1 MALLFIDPFENGA
14 PGVNID
20 ASLNASLFNMP
31 IYRSSSGYARIVA
44 GKLSNKA
51 VLCYKYATNT
61 ISTTFAPL
69 SIPAT
74 YSGRITLGF
83 AYSLSNNATNSPSGF
98 VPNVTCIP
106 LSFSSASS
114 SRLIVKPDWSLTLG
128 NLTTSPNTLNESNYS
143 YIEIQV
149 NFLTGEFELFVNNLL
164 VGAGVMT
171 FSGSKYIYFGGIN
184 SNQTGQSYQFY
195 DDIYILDDTG
205 TTHNQRLGPVRAVRV
220 PFSSTTEANFTP
232 LGAADNI
239 TAINK
244 DGPNTST
251 FNRSPAANNVGDY
264 FKLDTSIIPSDR
276 PIIAVQQSAMYRK
289 TDIGERALKLVAK
302 DGVDRKEHPL
312 PDRLVTF
319 SGGPAQILETAAD
332 GSAWDL
338 TNLAATD
345 FGYEVTE

>member
-1 MALLFIDPFENGA
+1 MALLYIDEFENGA
-14 PGVNID
+14 VGVDLDSEPNR
-20 ASLNASLFNMP
+20 AFFNTDVSKEGGSY
-31 IYRSSSGYARIVA
+31 IRIESGL
-44 GKLSNKA
+44 LSNKQI
-51 VLCYKYATNT
+51 T
-61 ISTTFAPL
+61 IRAGDNYGYNRRCLFRPIREAFNQQKVVV
-69 SIPAT
+69 
-74 YSGRITLGF
+74 GF
-83 AYSLSNNATNSPSGF
+83 AFRFAALTPNGSYMAT
-98 VPNVTCIP
+98 
-106 LSFSSASS
+106 FSDNTS
-114 SRLIVKPDWSLTLG
+114 SRLIINSDWSISIG
-128 NLTTSPNTLNESNYS
+128 NARTEANVLVSNVFS
-143 YIEIQV
+143 YIEVEIDYA
-149 NFLTGEFELFVNNLL
+149 TGEFSLYINNLHIIN
-164 VGAGVMT
+164 GTMT
-171 FSGSKYIYFGGIN
+171 FSGEKAIWLGCSGASLNLIYF
-184 SNQTGQSYQFY
+184 

-220 PFSSTTEANFTP
+220 PFNATTEANFTP
-232 LGAADNI
+232 FGAADNI

-244 DGPNTST
+244 DSPDTST

-264 FKLDTSIIPSDR
+264 FKLDTSVLPSDR

-302 DGVDRKEHPL
+302 EGVDRKEHPL